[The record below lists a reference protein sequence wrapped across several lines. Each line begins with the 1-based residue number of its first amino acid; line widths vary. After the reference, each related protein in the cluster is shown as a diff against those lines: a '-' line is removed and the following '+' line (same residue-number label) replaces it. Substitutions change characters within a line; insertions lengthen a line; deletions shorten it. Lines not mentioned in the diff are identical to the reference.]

1 MKKNIKMLTKQD
13 IILILFFFFIIF
25 LSYMTNNI
33 KDKKSYAKYI
43 SATVNG
49 KEIVR
54 FKMNESFETR
64 QYPIRTQYG
73 FNLLEISNK
82 GVRVLEAS
90 CPDKLDVKQGY
101 IKNVGEQII
110 CLPNRFIVSIYSEK
124 SELDFI
130 SR

>member
-1 MKKNIKMLTKQD
+1 
-13 IILILFFFFIIF
+13 
-25 LSYMTNNI
+25 
-33 KDKKSYAKYI
+33 
-43 SATVNG
+43 
-49 KEIVR
+49 
-54 FKMNESFETR
+54 MNENIETR

-110 CLPNRFIVSIYSEK
+110 CLPNRLIVSIYSEK

>member
-1 MKKNIKMLTKQD
+1 
-13 IILILFFFFIIF
+13 
-25 LSYMTNNI
+25 MTNNI

-110 CLPNRFIVSIYSEK
+110 CLPNRLIVSIYSEK

>member
-73 FNLLEISNK
+73 FNLWLW
-82 GVRVLEAS
+82 
-90 CPDKLDVKQGY
+90 
-101 IKNVGEQII
+101 
-110 CLPNRFIVSIYSEK
+110 
-124 SELDFI
+124 
-130 SR
+130 

>member
-1 MKKNIKMLTKQD
+1 
-13 IILILFFFFIIF
+13 
-25 LSYMTNNI
+25 MTNNI

-54 FKMNESFETR
+54 FKMNENIETR

-101 IKNVGEQII
+101 IKNVGKQII
-110 CLPNRFIVSIYSEK
+110 CLPNKLIVSIYSEK

>member
-110 CLPNRFIVSIYSEK
+110 CLPNRLIVSIYSEK

>member
-54 FKMNESFETR
+54 FKMNENIETR

-110 CLPNRFIVSIYSEK
+110 CLPNRLIVSIYSEK